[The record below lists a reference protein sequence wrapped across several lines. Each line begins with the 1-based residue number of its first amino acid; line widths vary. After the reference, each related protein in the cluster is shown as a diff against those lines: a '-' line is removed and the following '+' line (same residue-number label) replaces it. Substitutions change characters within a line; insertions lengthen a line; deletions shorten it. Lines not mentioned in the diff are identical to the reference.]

1 MNDNAA
7 NIAATRAPIA
17 FLVAKE
23 RSGTTLL
30 QTMLDSHPNICA
42 PLESRFVLHLKSKY
56 QNKKIWSQHLKEI
69 FLKDLFKEQKI
80 VLLWELNL
88 EDLKQRLADLGEETT
103 YGEVCKQ
110 VYVSSRSFHPK
121 ESIQLIVDKNPI
133 YAIMIPLLQEIYPE
147 AKFIH
152 LVRDYRGN
160 ASSIRSLN
168 KKVGI
173 KRLGK
178 GWVMTNLEI
187 EKSKKQFPSH
197 FITLRYEDLLDKPK
211 EELQRILKYFGLVF
225 HPSMLTYNERISKA
239 ISDYVERSPNEKVKK
254 VREIGIASVHK
265 NLSNPIIS
273 SFKDKW
279 KQTLSKKDIEILE
292 KSSGGFAEKYGYYFT
307 TSIFPKNIKMPKLLI
322 LEREKLRLYYKLPI
336 WLREL
341 KSKPSMPFI
350 SEE

>member
-1 MNDNAA
+1 MNPNST

-42 PLESRFVLHLKSKY
+42 PLESRFVLHLMSKY
-56 QNKKIWSQHLKEI
+56 QNKKIWSKQLKET
-69 FLKDLFKEQKI
+69 FLKDLFTEQKML
-80 VLLWELNL
+80 LLWELNL
-88 EDLKQRLADLGEETT
+88 EDLNQRLANLGEETT

-110 VYVSSRSFHPK
+110 VYVSSKSFHPK
-121 ESIQLIVDKNPI
+121 ETAQMIVDKNPI
-133 YAIMIPLLQEIYPE
+133 YSIMIPLLQEIYPD

-168 KKVGI
+168 KRAGV

-178 GWVMTNLEI
+178 GWVMINLEI
-187 EKSKKQFPSH
+187 EKSKKKFPRN

-211 EELQRILKYFGLVF
+211 EELERIVRFFGLEF
-225 HPSMLTYNERISKA
+225 HPSMLTYNERISAA
-239 ISDYVERSPNEKVKK
+239 ITDYVERSPSEKARK
-254 VREIGIASVHK
+254 VREIGMATVHK
-265 NLSNPIIS
+265 NLSKPLDNSI
-273 SFKDKW
+273 KDKW
-279 KQTLSKKDIEILE
+279 KQTLSKREIDILE

-307 TSIFPKNIKMPKLLI
+307 TSIFPKNIKMPKILL

-350 SEE
+350 SGG